1 MGGTDHCY
9 PILDHRHYPGHRR
22 AGDVEV
28 EVTGVMIPTLQYAG
42 KRVVVMGLGKSGQ
55 SAAASLRA
63 SGADVLVW
71 DDQPTLLASVT
82 ANGFS
87 AFEGNGPDFSNVRA
101 LVWSPG
107 VPHTYP
113 KPHAMAVRARRA
125 GLQLICDVD
134 LLLESQ
140 PDAAVV
146 AITGTNGKSTTTALI
161 AHLFQHAGRKMAV
174 GGNLGVPALDL
185 EPLGVG
191 GTYVLELSSYQLEL
205 VPHLACETAV
215 LLNLAPDHLDRHG
228 GMDGYIAAKKRIFS
242 DQRHPRTAVVGI
254 DDSYSAAI
262 CAALTSDGIHTT
274 IPVSARQQ
282 VFGGVFVDNGLL
294 INAMGQDLVTILDLN
309 DVPALLGVHNWQN
322 AAAASAVA
330 LSYGIAT
337 DVIATG
343 LASFPGLSHRQE
355 LVATVGNTSFVN
367 DSKATNA
374 NAAEKA
380 LLCYDNIYWIAGG
393 QPKDGGIEALKPLF
407 PRIRQAFLIGDA
419 AHDFARMLEGEV
431 PFKLFENLETA
442 IEEAGAAALKNGE
455 PATVLLSPACASF
468 DMFKNF
474 EDRGDRFRDEV
485 LRLWPNA
492 MKVRS

>member
-1 MGGTDHCY
+1 
-9 PILDHRHYPGHRR
+9 
-22 AGDVEV
+22 
-28 EVTGVMIPTLQYAG
+28 MIPTLQYAG

-71 DDQPTLLASVT
+71 DDQPTLLASIT
-82 ANGFS
+82 ANGFGV
-87 AFEGNGPDFSNVRA
+87 FDGNDPDFSNVRA

-113 KPHAMAVRARRA
+113 NPHPMAVRARHA
-125 GLQLICDVD
+125 GVQLTCDVD

-140 PDAAVV
+140 PDASVIG
-146 AITGTNGKSTTTALI
+146 ITGTNGKSTTTALI
-161 AHLFQHAGRKMAV
+161 AHLFQHAGRKTAV

-191 GTYVLELSSYQLEL
+191 GTYVLELSSFQLEL
-205 VPHLACETAV
+205 VPHLACGTAV
-215 LLNLAPDHLDRHG
+215 LLNVAPDHLDRHG
-228 GMDGYIAAKKRIFS
+228 GMDGYIAAKRRIFS
-242 DQRHPRTAVVGI
+242 EQREPRTAVVGI

-262 CAALTSDGIHTT
+262 CAALTSDGVHTT
-274 IPVSARQQ
+274 IPISAKQQ
-282 VFGGVFVDNGLL
+282 VLGGVYVDNGLL
-294 INAMGQDLVTILDLN
+294 ISSMGQSPVTILDLN
-309 DVPALLGVHNWQN
+309 TVPVLPGAHNWQN
-322 AAAASAVA
+322 AAAAVAVA
-330 LSYGIAT
+330 LSHEISPEI
-337 DVIATG
+337 IATG

-355 LVATVGNTSFVN
+355 LVTTVDKVSFVN

-374 NAAEKA
+374 NAAENA

-393 QPKDGGIEALKPLF
+393 QAKDGGIETLKPLF

-419 AHDFARMLEGEV
+419 ADDFAHTLEGEV
-431 PFKLFENLETA
+431 PFKLCKDLEKA
-442 IEEAGAAALKNGE
+442 IEEAGAAALKGGA

-474 EDRGDRFRDEV
+474 EERGNRFRDEV
-485 LRLWPNA
+485 RRLWPSA
-492 MKVRS
+492 KKVRS